1 VSTGNRLLIRTKLQS
16 LVVDRCKRRLQS
28 LRRIVAITW
37 SRNHPGYDG
46 SEQVVDFL
54 LVVNNT
60 EIRLKGVALLDTGS
74 DLDWISSEFA
84 RRFGMVLQNSCKEQI
99 AVSITGEPV
108 YSLGVIEARWHC
120 VDYPCRPRFE
130 VSTFHVVDSPC
141 TDIGIGKETLERTGM
156 YGRKFRLMAPQRCPI
171 PPLPGMSMGYDIFS
185 KSLLECSESERRS
198 PESCRETGE
207 GKPSQ
212 GRKRS
217 TESSSSVHFSLR
229 RRGHSKKK
237 RVVSPVAALF
247 KNQ

>member
-1 VSTGNRLLIRTKLQS
+1 VSTGNRILVRTKLQS

-37 SRNHPGYDG
+37 SRNHPGSDG

-60 EIRLKGVALLDTGS
+60 EISHKGVALLDTGS

-84 RRFGMVLQNSCKEQI
+84 RRFGIVLQNSCKEQI

-108 YSLGVIEARWHC
+108 YSLGMIEARWHC
-120 VDYPCRPRFE
+120 VNYPCRPRFE

-171 PPLPGMSMGYDIFS
+171 PPLPGMSMGRI
-185 KSLLECSESERRS
+185 SLVRAYLSAANQNEEAQKAAERR
-198 PESCRETGE
+198 E
-207 GKPSQ
+207 KASQ
-212 GRKRS
+212 ARAENEARKAAQAS
-217 TESSSSVHFSLR
+217 TST
-229 RRGHSKKK
+229 
-237 RVVSPVAALF
+237 
-247 KNQ
+247 